1 MADKIKEKATGVKE
15 KEEDEE
21 KEDILQY
28 ADYWFNTGN

>member
-1 MADKIKEKATGVKE
+1 MADNIKERATGVKE
-15 KEEDEE
+15 EEEGEE